1 MPPLFTVDIRGLQQT
16 LVQDAPRI
24 LMEPIA
30 NALDTTATDILVR
43 FSWARGIATYT
54 VEDNDPRGF
63 ERLADAFT
71 LFAPSQRKADPTARG
86 RFGYGEKEFVALC
99 YPGPVAIST
108 TSGTVTFD
116 RDTRTVQTGANARR
130 EIGSAVEARIRLSR
144 DEADAFVARLRSLL
158 VPDGITLTLEL
169 NGDRVILAPRP
180 ILRQIEKV
188 DLPTVLADADG
199 VLRPSRRQTTL
210 TLHEVRPGES
220 PTLHELGVPVVAHAG
235 AWHIDVHQKV
245 PLARSRDAVTPAYLR
260 AVHAAALDAAAD
272 MLSADTARAPW
283 VMSALAQAQ
292 PETVRTIVHTV
303 YGENAVIADPS
314 CPEATKRAVDVCRT
328 VVYGGAFPG
337 DVWETIK
344 EHGILRRAGHYPEL
358 RRDVAT
364 SPDGIPPIPELKWKP
379 GWRHVAQYAAT
390 LGLELTGRDITVSLY
405 RLPHGDHAATCG
417 PGGELTLNVANLG
430 RSWWTNEQAI
440 DELLIHEFAHLKV
453 LDHLSDAFH
462 KECCRLGAGLRNC
475 ETRLAAFSQGV
486 EAA

>member
-1 MPPLFTVDIRGLQQT
+1 MPPLFTVDVRGLQQT
-16 LVQDAPRI
+16 LVQDAARI

-71 LFAPSQRKADPTARG
+71 LFAPSQRKADATARG
-86 RFGYGEKEFVALC
+86 RFGFGEKEFVALC

-116 RDTRTVQTGANARR
+116 RDTRTVQTVAKARR
-130 EIGSAVEARIRLSR
+130 GVGSAVAARIRLSR
-144 DEADAFVARLRSLL
+144 EAADAFEARLQGLL

-169 NGDRVILAPRP
+169 NGDRVILEPRP
-180 ILRQIEKV
+180 ILRKVENV

-210 TLHEVRPGES
+210 TLHEVWPGET

-283 VMSALAQAQ
+283 VASALAKAQ
-292 PETVRTIVHTV
+292 PETVRTVVHTV

-314 CPEATKRAVDVCRT
+314 CPEATKRAVDVGRT

-337 DVWETIK
+337 DVWEIIA
-344 EHGILRRAGHYPEL
+344 ENEYLQPAGHYPEL
-358 RRDVAT
+358 RGDVET
-364 SPDGIPPIPELKWKP
+364 SPDGIPPIPESKWKP
-379 GWRHVAQYAAT
+379 VWRQVARYAAT
-390 LGLELTGRDITVSLY
+390 LGLELTGRNITVSLY
-405 RLPHGDHAATCG
+405 RLPTARHSATCG
-417 PGGELTLNVANLG
+417 PTGELTLNVAKIARG
-430 RSWWTNEQAI
+430 WWTNEQAI
-440 DELLIHEFAHLKV
+440 DALLIHEFAHLTV
-453 LDHLSDAFH
+453 VDHLSDAFH
-462 KECCRLGAGLRNC
+462 KECCRLGAGLRTC
-475 ETRLAAFSQGV
+475 ETRLAEFSQDV